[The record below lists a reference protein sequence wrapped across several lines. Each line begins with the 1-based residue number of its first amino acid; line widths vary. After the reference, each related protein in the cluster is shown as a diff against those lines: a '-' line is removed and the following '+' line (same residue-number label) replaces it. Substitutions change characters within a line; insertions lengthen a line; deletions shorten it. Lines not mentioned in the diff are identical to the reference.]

1 MQSLASW
8 RKSQK
13 RGEWR
18 RGKFEFKQARRG
30 ALTGASPGTEAT
42 EEMPSADELAA
53 LPRKELQALA
63 KTHGVKAN
71 QKNDVIIAQLLPL
84 VAVAPAAAPAPAKM
98 GRKGKKAAAPAPEE
112 EHCEAA
118 SPGTYLR
125 KTLNVTL
132 NAKPGSAKKSARKP
146 RGSVNAPAEEQVEP
160 IAEAS
165 PAPAKPASSKKS
177 ARKSRASV
185 QAPEETVCAVAAVS
199 TPNRRTS
206 SGLKPR
212 ASMPAAAEASAE
224 AAAPTPTPK
233 KRRSSALSTK
243 EVDSLEDEEEVTF
256 NTPGRSS
263 QPRTSAA
270 EDVATPVQ
278 SPAAKKRRSSAASAA
293 KVELGGEVFTV
304 TPVEVP
310 VGMLA
315 AGTPKSVA
323 KSSTTPKS
331 APKSAPKTPASKTRT
346 RRSSAASY
354 ASPAPAPA
362 EPITENQAFAS
373 ARKSSLSRMSCPPAP
388 PAASEPGEDLG
399 DEPAVGTKRRSRSVG
414 GEPKQAPVVQASK
427 PLAPINRAVKPAFKK
442 AKLMSAVGKTVPKV
456 PVSSKAPR
464 VASLSSKTAPK
475 VSSLRHSWGMCVRS
489 RGT

>member
-1 MQSLASW
+1 MTS
-8 RKSQK
+8 
-13 RGEWR
+13 GV
-18 RGKFEFKQARRG
+18 
-30 ALTGASPGTEAT
+30 
-42 EEMPSADELAA
+42 ELAA

-84 VAVAPAAAPAPAKM
+84 VAAAPAAATAPAKT
-98 GRKGKKAAAPAPEE
+98 GRKGKKAATPAPEE

-146 RGSVNAPAEEQVEP
+146 RGSVNAPAEEPVEP

-331 APKSAPKTPASKTRT
+331 APKSVPKTPASKTRT

-354 ASPAPAPA
+354 ASPAPA
-362 EPITENQAFAS
+362 EPITENQAVAS